1 MMNNNLQKAID
12 NLQIH
17 DVYLRG
23 VTARC
28 KDDFDPKY
36 DSNNESLTVQ
46 LMHYVR
52 QSIVVKFDENDSTL
66 LRVFIETGA
75 RWIDEKIEDE
85 NESILASIE
94 AEYIAEYSMAEL
106 LEKAC
111 IDEFSLKNASY
122 HVWPY
127 WREFLSNHCD
137 RMHLPKVVVPAV
149 QLAHNRHN
157 GAVPEKN
164 GEVSSD

>member
-1 MMNNNLQKAID
+1 MINNDLQKAID

-23 VTARC
+23 VTSRC

-36 DSNNESLTVQ
+36 DSNNESLAVQ
-46 LMHYVR
+46 LKHFVR
-52 QSIVVKFDENDSTL
+52 QSTVVKFDDNDTTL

-75 RWIDEKIEDE
+75 RWIDEKVDDE
-85 NESILASIE
+85 NESIFASVE
-94 AEYIAEYSMAEL
+94 AVFIAEYSMAEL

-111 IDEFSLKNASY
+111 IDEFSLKNSSY

-127 WREFLSNHCD
+127 WRELLSNHCD

-149 QLAHNRHN
+149 QLAQNRHN
-157 GAVPEKN
+157 GAVSEIDD
-164 GEVSSD
+164 EVSSD